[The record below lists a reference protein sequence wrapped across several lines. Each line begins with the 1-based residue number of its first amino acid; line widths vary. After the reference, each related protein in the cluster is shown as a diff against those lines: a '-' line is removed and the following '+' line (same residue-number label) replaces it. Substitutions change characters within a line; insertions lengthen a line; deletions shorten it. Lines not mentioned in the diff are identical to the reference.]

1 MMQLFTPSTKALVG
15 MVHVQA
21 LPGSPNSEL
30 EMDKIIQAAVEDA
43 EVIRSGGFDGIIVE
57 NMHDRPYVKSP
68 VPPET
73 VAAMAVVAKAVK
85 EFTGLPVGIQILA
98 GANKEAMAVAVAAG
112 LNFVRAEGYVFAHV
126 ADEGIIESD
135 AGDLLRYRRQIGGDE
150 VAIYADIKKKHSSH
164 SITDD
169 LDILDVAKA
178 AEFFMADGIIVTG
191 DRTGIAPSDEDLEAV
206 ADMELPVIVGSGVS
220 IENAAQLMRQS
231 NGLIVGS
238 ELKELGHWEN
248 SVERARVD
256 EMIEA
261 VWGSPEEEE

>member
-43 EVIRSGGFDGIIVE
+43 EVIRAGGFDGIIVE
-57 NMHDRPYVKSP
+57 NMHDRPYVKAP
-68 VPPET
+68 ARPET
-73 VAAMAVVAKAVK
+73 VAGMAVVAKTVK

-98 GANKEAMAVAVAAG
+98 GANKEALAVAVAAD
-112 LNFVRAEGYVFAHV
+112 LNFIRAEGFVFAHV

-135 AGDLLRYRRQIGGDE
+135 AGDLLRYGRQIGGDE

-169 LDILDVAKA
+169 LAIEEVAKA

-191 DRTGIAPSDEDLEAV
+191 GHTGIEPSDEDLDAV
-206 ADMELPVIVGSGVS
+206 EDIELPVIVGSGVS
-220 IENAAQLMRQS
+220 VDNAAHLMRKS

-238 ELKELGHWEN
+238 EIKELGLWEN
-248 SVERARVD
+248 KVERARVD

-261 VWGSPEEEE
+261 VWGSPEDE